1 MIKRLLALCLLLFL
15 FIGLEAQPFSNGWI
29 NYSQDYYKIKIAQS
43 GIYRLDSATL
53 SSALATNGIQ
63 LSNIDPHRF
72 QIFNKGV
79 QQYIYIQGENDGQFN
94 GSDFIEFYAEKNDGS
109 LDSLLYVNTSFLP
122 NPYYSLVNDTAVYFL
137 TWNNS
142 NSNRRM
148 QVPPAD
154 TAFNSTHVSSYFY
167 RDEIQENYAGIGY
180 YEGATD
186 AAGGTDVHYT
196 SSEGWFDGNVIPDG
210 GANSYYFST
219 PQIYTAGPTSSFKTV
234 VVGASQMLANDHHIR
249 IDFQGAIPQ
258 NIVDSNFTGYASKRY
273 VYNLPSNAIGASNS
287 FTYSSISVP
296 SVTSSRTVV
305 SYIELKYPHKLNLE
319 GNTNYLMYLPD
330 NSTSGQTK
338 SYLNIIN
345 FSTSGTAHIYD
356 LTNARRI
363 DFIQNVSNYQ
373 VLVPNSGS
381 DKKCFLFSDGN
392 INHVT
397 SLIPVTPVAK
407 FTDFS
412 TQIVDSAFIIIT
424 HKSVMSGSLQYK
436 AYRSSFI
443 GGSNNVVLADID
455 ELYDQFAY
463 GIVKSPLS
471 IRGFCD
477 FYIHRC
483 IANHRFVPNNLFLI
497 GKSMHLKNCRTP
509 AWFDDGNDYP
519 TNYITDIVPSY
530 GNPSSDNLLTAGLNG
545 TVLAPAI
552 PTGRLSA
559 RKPQDVIDYLNK
571 VKLFDTTSS
580 GDWKKHVL
588 HFGGGETTNEQKQ
601 FKGYLRNYA
610 YIIKDTLFGGK
621 VDSFFKTS
629 SAPIQINTSDTLR
642 DFINNGVS
650 LMTFFGHAS
659 GQGFDQSTDDISS
672 YNPVAGHYPFLLA
685 NSCLVGDMHEWELSS
700 SETYVM
706 IANKGMIGFLGSS
719 GLGIVIPLNSYSTE
733 IYHELSVKNYEKS
746 IGSTIKK
753 TISFLQPNIL
763 ATNDYYTEN
772 TCLEMT
778 LQGDPAVKVGPGT
791 KPDFKITS
799 NDVSFKAD
807 SIPDSII
814 VFVKRTNLG
823 AATNKKSVTYL
834 LRVFPNGD
842 TLSAPLLFNKEP
854 NYMDVVTFHLP
865 IDHNN
870 SKGVG
875 LNKFYVTLDKNNQ
888 ISELNENN
896 NSSGEVDFIITGGD
910 ILPVY
915 PYTFSIIQTDTI
927 TLKANTTDLFAR
939 PKNYVFQIDTI
950 DTYNSHLMVSATI
963 NAPGGVVKWKPQ
975 NLFPHF
981 RDSTVYYW
989 RVSPDST
996 SPTNGYK
1003 WQESSFQYIALSHR
1017 ATPGWEQAH
1026 FFQFKNDNYQY
1037 VKWNRP
1043 TRNYS
1048 FFNNIYTLFCTTG
1061 DNDIVSINDI
1071 TYKLNNYVKSVYT
1084 CIYDPHSGFTFTTF
1098 DPVSGASTLCYKISG
1113 TDGTLGS
1120 YYCDPNTQHQ
1130 EQFEYYDDTASSYL
1144 WQNRIANYLN
1154 SIPNGTYVLGYN
1166 EFTAASHMKYRLY
1179 EPALN
1184 NAFKSIGANNM
1195 LTIPDSLP
1203 YIIWGKKG
1211 ANPGT
1216 ATEVL
1221 GTSTTGLATLNTS
1234 FQTNWNVGFIA
1245 SPIIG
1250 PAHSWHA
1257 LHWRWKSL
1265 DPSATADS
1273 IVIRVIGINSQGVE
1287 TVLANF
1293 KTDSTDVLDLSHY
1306 VNAGT
1311 YPNIRLVAYMADNT
1325 YHTAP
1330 QLKRWH
1336 VIYDPVP
1343 EAAVNPALI
1352 ANNNIYISRDTIQ
1365 EGDNFKVR
1373 LPIQNIGNI
1382 PFTQD
1387 SLLVT
1392 YWVTDASG
1400 TTHNLPPK
1408 LKKKPFNP
1416 NEVIMDTISVNSFG
1430 YKGNNALWV
1439 EVNPV
1444 NNLHTSLGIFHTNHC
1459 QLEEYH
1465 FNNLVRIPF
1474 RVSGD
1479 NINPLLDVTFDGVH
1493 ILNDDIVSA
1502 KPNVLIKLKDE
1513 NKFLALNDTSDF
1525 KVFLQSPGSST
1536 AKRVWFGPQMSF
1548 IPAVL
1553 PNNSCKLNFTPA
1565 LIQDGTYQL
1574 LVQAS
1579 DISHNQSGAVDYKIS
1594 FEVINKAT
1602 ITEVMNYPNPFNNAT
1617 HFVFTLTGSQI
1628 PTTFKIQIMTI
1639 TGKVVKEIYQD
1650 EIGFIHIGRNI
1661 TDYAWD
1667 GRDMYGDKL
1676 ANGVYLY
1683 RVITKLNGNDVDLNQ
1698 TDADQY
1704 FKKGWGKMYMMH

>member
-1 MIKRLLALCLLLFL
+1 MIKRLIALCMLLFL

-79 QQYIYIQGENDGQFN
+79 QQYIYIQGENDGHFN

-109 LDSLLYVNTSFLP
+109 LDSLLYINTPFLP

-142 NSNRRM
+142 TSNRRM
-148 QVPPAD
+148 QQPPVD
-154 TAFNSTHVSSYFY
+154 TAFSQYYVSGYFY

-219 PQIYTAGPTSSFKTV
+219 PQIYTAGPTSTFKTV
-234 VVGASQMLANDHHIR
+234 VVGASQMLANDHHIK

-258 NIVDSNFTGYASKRY
+258 NIVDSNFTGYASKQY
-273 VYNLPSNAIGASNS
+273 IYNLSSNAIGASNS

-296 SVTSSRTVV
+296 SVTSSRTAV
-305 SYIELKYPHKLNLE
+305 SYLELKYPHKLNLE

-330 NSTSGQTK
+330 NSSSGQTK
-338 SYLNIIN
+338 SYLNIN
-345 FSTSGTAHIYD
+345 NYSTSGTAHIYD

-363 DFIQNVSNYQ
+363 DFVQNGSNYQ

-392 INHVT
+392 IIHVT
-397 SLIPVTPVAK
+397 SLIPVTPIAK

-424 HKSVMSGSLQYK
+424 HKSIMPGSLQYK
-436 AYRSSFI
+436 AYRSSFV

-477 FYIHRC
+477 FYIQRC

-497 GKSMHLKNCRTP
+497 GKSMHLKDCRSPT
-509 AWFDDGNDYP
+509 WFDDGNDYP
-519 TNYITDIVPSY
+519 TNYVTDIVPSY

-545 TVLAPAI
+545 TILAPAI

-559 RKPQDVIDYLNK
+559 RKPQDVLDYLNK
-571 VKLFDTTSS
+571 VKQFDTTSA
-580 GDWKKHVL
+580 GNWKKQVL
-588 HFGGGETTNEQKQ
+588 HFGGGDNSSQQSQ
-601 FKGYLRNYA
+601 FKWYLDNYA
-610 YIIKDTLFGGK
+610 TIIKDTLFGGQ
-621 VDSFFKTS
+621 VYGFYKTS

-719 GLGIVIPLNSYSTE
+719 GLGIVTPLNTYSTE
-733 IYHELSVKNYEKS
+733 IYHELSTKNYEKS

-753 TISFLQPNIL
+753 AISFLQPTIL

-778 LQGDPAVKVGPGT
+778 LQGDPAIKFGPGN
-791 KPDFKITS
+791 KPDYMINANNVYF
-799 NDVSFKAD
+799 DAVSVPNNIKVNV
-807 SIPDSII
+807 I
-814 VFVKRTNLG
+814 RTNLG
-823 AATNKKSVTYL
+823 EATNARSITYL
-834 LRVFPNGD
+834 VRVFPNGD
-842 TLSAPLLFNKEP
+842 TVTTTLFGKEP
-854 NYMDVVTFHLP
+854 HYKDTVSFLMP

-875 LNKFYVTLDKNNQ
+875 LNKFYLTLDRNN
-888 ISELNENN
+888 SVAESNENN
-896 NSSGEVDFIITGGD
+896 NYSGEVDFIINGGD
-910 ILPVY
+910 VVPVY
-915 PYTFSIIQTDTI
+915 PYEFSIIQTDTI
-927 TLKANTTDLFAR
+927 TLKATTSDLFA
-939 PKNYVFQIDTI
+939 PTKNYVFQIDTI
-950 DTYNSHLMVSATI
+950 DNFSSHLMKSATL
-963 NAPGGVVKWKPQ
+963 NAPGGVVKWSPQ
-975 NLFPHF
+975 SSSFPFPHF
-981 RDSTVYYW
+981 RDSSVYYW
-989 RVSPDST
+989 RVSLDST
-996 SPTNGYK
+996 SPTNSYK
-1003 WQESSFQYIALSHR
+1003 WRQSSFQYVAPTHGI
-1017 ATPGWEQAH
+1017 TPGWEQAH
-1026 FFQFKNDNYQY
+1026 FFQFKNDGFQFIQQ
-1037 VKWNRP
+1037 NRP
-1043 TRNYS
+1043 FRRFD
-1048 FFNNIYTLFCTTG
+1048 FFNNLVHIECIDG
-1061 DNDIVSINDI
+1061 INI
-1071 TYKLNNYVKSVYT
+1071 TYDPSMEYKVNNLVEEQESWAPPGFVFAYFEPLGVSVIPNPQSGNWYGKYNSFGGGPNYRGLNTYSFDFMDDNQAHQDSILNFLTNPNIIPNNDYVLAYSAGN
-1084 CIYDPHSGFTFTTF
+1084 HS
-1098 DPVSGASTLCYKISG
+1098 
-1113 TDGTLGS
+1113 
-1120 YYCDPNTQHQ
+1120 
-1130 EQFEYYDDTASSYL
+1130 
-1144 WQNRIANYLN
+1144 IANYNPQLK
-1154 SIPNGTYVLGYN
+1154 
-1166 EFTAASHMKYRLY
+1166 AAFQ
-1179 EPALN
+1179 N
-1184 NAFKSIGANNM
+1184 IGATNLFNN
-1195 LTIPDSLP
+1195 IPPNKAYILFGQKGNPSFHAQELVSDSAAAV
-1203 YIIWGKKG
+1203 IDMNVFVQTHW
-1211 ANPGT
+1211 
-1216 ATEVL
+1216 
-1221 GTSTTGLATLNTS
+1221 NT
-1234 FQTNWNVGFIA
+1234 GFIA
-1245 SPIIG
+1245 SPVIG
-1250 PAHSWHA
+1250 PATAWHA

-1273 IVIRVIGINSQGVE
+1273 IVIRVIGINSQGAE

-1306 VNAGT
+1306 VNANT

-1343 EAAVNPALI
+1343 EAAINPALI
-1352 ANNNIYISRDTIQ
+1352 ANNNIHISRDTVQ

-1392 YWVTDASG
+1392 YWITDAGG
-1400 TTHNLPPK
+1400 TSHNLPPK

-1416 NEVIMDTISVNSFG
+1416 NEVIMDTISVNTYG

-1444 NNLHTSLGIFHTNHC
+1444 NNVHTSLGIFHTNHC
-1459 QLEEYH
+1459 QPEQYH

-1502 KPNVLIKLKDE
+1502 KPNILIKLKDE

-1553 PNNSCKLNFTPA
+1553 PNNSCKLNFTPT
-1565 LIQDGTYQL
+1565 LLQDGTYQL

-1579 DISHNQSGAVDYKIS
+1579 DISHNQSGIVDYKIS
-1594 FEVINKAT
+1594 FEVVNKAT

-1661 TDYAWD
+1661 TEYAWD

-1683 RVITKLNGNDVDLNQ
+1683 RVITKLNGNDLDLNQ